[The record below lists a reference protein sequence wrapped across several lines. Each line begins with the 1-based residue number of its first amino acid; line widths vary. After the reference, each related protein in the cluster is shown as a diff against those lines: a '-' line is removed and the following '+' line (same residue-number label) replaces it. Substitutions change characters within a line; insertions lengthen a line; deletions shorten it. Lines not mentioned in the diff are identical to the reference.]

1 VVHLEEP
8 GTFLGAHEGVPEA
21 QFITYTAVARRV
33 ICFTPWV
40 HPVEATKNNVGSAKQ
55 QHGRTLSISTEA
67 ATPQALSGLKFLTGS
82 LGLRPLVNLCCSLA
96 GIAGWLP
103 GAHRFLGTG

>member
-33 ICFTPWV
+33 ILLY
-40 HPVEATKNNVGSAKQ
+40 
-55 QHGRTLSISTEA
+55 TLGPSSRSDKEQCRQRQA
-67 ATPQALSGLKFLTGS
+67 AAWQNT
-82 LGLRPLVNLCCSLA
+82 VNLN
-96 GIAGWLP
+96 
-103 GAHRFLGTG
+103 